1 MMTIKELR
9 NGGLLRI
16 IAQEAYTTGET
27 PQSILNDLV
36 SVTQQE
42 LNKIKAPKAPSSFY
56 QAPEVGSKSEFI
68 VQTEEEW
75 RRAQI
80 MAEAKAAGIKI
91 HPKTARY
98 IASSNLDDGAPI
110 SSVFQSRRSKTKSK
124 SKTKSILRSQLP
136 PIVRPKKRRRVTFA
150 QPISTFHQFEN

>member
-16 IAQEAYTTGET
+16 IVQEAYTTGET

-36 SVTQQE
+36 DVTQQE
-42 LNKIKAPKAPSSFY
+42 LNKIKPPKSPSSFY
-56 QAPEVGSKSEFI
+56 KAPEVGSRSDFI

-110 SSVFQSRRSKTKSK
+110 SSVFQSRSKSK
-124 SKTKSILRSQLP
+124 SKSKSNLRSLLP
-136 PIVRPKKRRRVTFA
+136 PIGRPKKRRRVTFA
-150 QPISTFHQFEN
+150 QPISTFHEFQN

>member
-1 MMTIKELR
+1 MMSIKELR

-36 SVTQQE
+36 GVTQQE

-56 QAPEVGSKSEFI
+56 KAPEVGSRSEFI

-110 SSVFQSRRSKTKSK
+110 SSVFQSRSKSK
-124 SKTKSILRSQLP
+124 SKSKSILRSQLP
-136 PIVRPKKRRRVTFA
+136 PIGRPKKRRRVTFA

>member
-36 SVTQQE
+36 DVTQQE
-42 LNKIKAPKAPSSFY
+42 LNKIKPPKSPSSFY
-56 QAPEVGSKSEFI
+56 KAPEVGSRSDFI

-110 SSVFQSRRSKTKSK
+110 SSVFQSRSKSK
-124 SKTKSILRSQLP
+124 SKSKSNLRSLLP
-136 PIVRPKKRRRVTFA
+136 PIGRPKKRRRVTFA
-150 QPISTFHQFEN
+150 QPISTFHEFQN

>member
-36 SVTQQE
+36 GVTQQE
-42 LNKIKAPKAPSSFY
+42 LNKIKPPKSPSSFY
-56 QAPEVGSKSEFI
+56 KAPEVGSRSDFI

-98 IASSNLDDGAPI
+98 IATSNLDDGTPI
-110 SSVFQSRRSKTKSK
+110 SSVFQSRKKSK
-124 SKTKSILRSQLP
+124 SKSKSNMRSLLP
-136 PIVRPKKRRRVTFA
+136 PIGRSRKRRRVTFA

>member
-1 MMTIKELR
+1 MMSIKELR

-36 SVTQQE
+36 SVTQQK

-56 QAPEVGSKSEFI
+56 KAPEVGSRSDFI

-110 SSVFQSRRSKTKSK
+110 SSVFQSRSKSK
-124 SKTKSILRSQLP
+124 SKSKSILRSQLP
-136 PIVRPKKRRRVTFA
+136 PIGRPKKRRRVTFA

>member
-27 PQSILNDLV
+27 PQSILNELV
-36 SVTQQE
+36 GVTQQE
-42 LNKIKAPKAPSSFY
+42 LNKIKPPKPQSSFY
-56 QAPEVGSKSEFI
+56 KAPEVGSKSEFI

-80 MAEAKAAGIKI
+80 MAEAKAAGFKI

-98 IASSNLDDGAPI
+98 IATSNLDDGTPI
-110 SSVFQSRRSKTKSK
+110 SSVFQSRKKSK
-124 SKTKSILRSQLP
+124 SKSKSNMRSLLP
-136 PIVRPKKRRRVTFA
+136 PIGRSRKRRRVTFA

>member
-1 MMTIKELR
+1 MTIKELR

-27 PQSILNDLV
+27 PQSILNDLI

-56 QAPEVGSKSEFI
+56 KAPEVGSRSEFI

-110 SSVFQSRRSKTKSK
+110 SSVFQSRSKSK
-124 SKTKSILRSQLP
+124 SKSKSILRSQLP
-136 PIVRPKKRRRVTFA
+136 PIGRPKKRRRVTFA
-150 QPISTFHQFEN
+150 QPISTFHEFQN

>member
-1 MMTIKELR
+1 MMTIKELK

-16 IAQEAYTTGET
+16 IAQEAYTTGKT

-36 SVTQQE
+36 GVTQQE

-56 QAPEVGSKSEFI
+56 KAPEVGSRSEFI

-80 MAEAKAAGIKI
+80 MAEAKAVGIKI

-110 SSVFQSRRSKTKSK
+110 SSVFQSRSKSK
-124 SKTKSILRSQLP
+124 SKSKSNLRSQLP
-136 PIVRPKKRRRVTFA
+136 PIGRPKKRRRVTFA

>member
-1 MMTIKELR
+1 MMSIKELR

-36 SVTQQE
+36 GVTQQE

-56 QAPEVGSKSEFI
+56 KAPEVGSRSEFI

-110 SSVFQSRRSKTKSK
+110 SSVFQSRSKSK
-124 SKTKSILRSQLP
+124 SKSKSNLRSLLP
-136 PIVRPKKRRRVTFA
+136 PIGRSKKRRRVSFA
-150 QPISTFHQFEN
+150 QPISTFHEFQN

>member
-1 MMTIKELR
+1 MMSIKELR

-27 PQSILNDLV
+27 PQSILNEFV
-36 SVTQQE
+36 GVTQRE
-42 LNKIKAPKAPSSFY
+42 LNKIKAPKPPSSFY
-56 QAPEVGSKSEFI
+56 KAPEVGSKSEFI

-91 HPKTARY
+91 HPKTAHY

-110 SSVFQSRRSKTKSK
+110 SSVFQSRKKSK
-124 SKTKSILRSQLP
+124 SNMRSLLP
-136 PIVRPKKRRRVTFA
+136 PIGRSRKRRRVTFA
-150 QPISTFHQFEN
+150 QPISTFHQTEN

>member
-36 SVTQQE
+36 GVTQQE
-42 LNKIKAPKAPSSFY
+42 LNKIKPPKSPSSFY
-56 QAPEVGSKSEFI
+56 KAPEVGSRSEFI

-110 SSVFQSRRSKTKSK
+110 SSVFQSRRSKSKSK
-124 SKTKSILRSQLP
+124 SKSILRSQLP
-136 PIVRPKKRRRVTFA
+136 PIGRPKKRRRVTFA
-150 QPISTFHQFEN
+150 QPISTFHHFKKN

>member
-16 IAQEAYTTGET
+16 IVQEAYTTGET

-36 SVTQQE
+36 GVTQQE
-42 LNKIKAPKAPSSFY
+42 LNKIKPPKSPSSFY
-56 QAPEVGSKSEFI
+56 KAPEVGSRSDFI

-110 SSVFQSRRSKTKSK
+110 SSVFQSRSKSK
-124 SKTKSILRSQLP
+124 SKSKSNLRSLLP
-136 PIVRPKKRRRVTFA
+136 PIGRSKKRRRVSFA
-150 QPISTFHQFEN
+150 QPISTFHEFQN